1 VKPRI
6 GWGQPLASWDAP
18 GWPPLV
24 DPGPRSL
31 QRART
36 LGRWWWPTVAVG
48 GFLAVVVQVVDQD
61 EPAPGLSGRGLLTI
75 ALAAALVTLLT
86 IHRRNGPRWLARA
99 VAEYA
104 VVAVLATLLAA
115 ADAGGGIVGRPPAEH
130 AKPAKANHAKP
141 AAKPKAEA
149 SAGDDQPALLRVG
162 AKLVRA
168 VTGAARAVAGAVRW
182 LVDLWRQADQ
192 QASKGEAMAFP
203 PRSST
208 PSAPPTWRSRS

>member
-18 GWPPLV
+18 GWAPLV

-48 GFLAVVVQVVDQD
+48 GFLAVVMQVVDQD
-61 EPAPGLSGRGLLTI
+61 EPAPGLSGRGLITI
-75 ALAAALVTLLT
+75 ALAAALVALLT

-104 VVAVLATLLAA
+104 
-115 ADAGGGIVGRPPAEH
+115 
-130 AKPAKANHAKP
+130 KPAKANHAKVKP
-141 AAKPKAEA
+141 TAKPKAEA

-192 QASKGEAMAFP
+192 QASKGEAMVFP
-203 PRSST
+203 PRSAT

>member
-1 VKPRI
+1 
-6 GWGQPLASWDAP
+6 
-18 GWPPLV
+18 
-24 DPGPRSL
+24 
-31 QRART
+31 
-36 LGRWWWPTVAVG
+36 VAVG
-48 GFLAVVVQVVDQD
+48 GFLAVVMQVVDQD

-75 ALAAALVTLLT
+75 ALATALVALLT

-104 VVAVLATLLAA
+104 VVALLATLLAA
-115 ADAGGGIVGRPPAEH
+115 ADAGGGIVGWPPAEH
-130 AKPAKANHAKP
+130 AKPAKANHAKANHAKAKP

-149 SAGDDQPALLRVG
+149 PAGDDQPALLRVG

-182 LVDLWRQADQ
+182 LVNLWRQADQ

-203 PRSST
+203 PLSST